1 MKRSSLTLV
10 VYLLLVFLSG
20 VLAGGF
26 AYGLYTQRSMS
37 AKATPRT
44 PSEYR
49 SRYVQEMRSRLK
61 LSEDQVRQLNAILD
75 AAHAQSREFRKR
87 HKPELE
93 AIEIERV
100 ERLRAMLTDSQRREY
115 EQMRQERE
123 ERERHR
129 RQARKQ

>member
-44 PSEYR
+44 PDEYR
-49 SRYVQEMRSRLK
+49 FRYIREMRSRLK
-61 LSEDQVRQLNAILD
+61 LSEDQIRQLNAILD
-75 AAHAQSREFRKR
+75 AAQAQSRAFRER
-87 HKPELE
+87 HKPELD
-93 AIEIERV
+93 AIEMERV

-123 ERERHR
+123 QR
-129 RQARKQ
+129 RRRARMP